1 MMDTH
6 TGGILAMVNA
16 PEPSFTAPAQ
26 APHHSTDELL
36 DRARYGTYPPGSTFK
51 IVTAMAALRLDPENA
66 KQTYTCR
73 RLPDG
78 RVGALISGW
87 NRPVHDDDKDHAH
100 GSLQMRQAIIVS
112 CNGYF
117 AQLGVYRVGTKA
129 LAETGEAPRDFHGS
143 REEPSQ
149 VSYPF
154 AAYGQGE
161 VLVTPFKMARIA
173 ATIADDGMMPQGRW
187 VDDGSDARS
196 APMRRIIDAD
206 SARFIADAMRGVVTQ
221 GTARYAMQGI
231 DFPVTGKTGTA
242 QLDAGEPDSWFI
254 GYAPAGPTPL
264 NQPQIAF
271 AVLVE
276 HGGYGGSMA
285 APIAHDLLLAAEKLS
300 LFQPITGVPQHP

>member
-1 MMDTH
+1 
-6 TGGILAMVNA
+6 
-16 PEPSFTAPAQ
+16 
-26 APHHSTDELL
+26 
-36 DRARYGTYPPGSTFK
+36 
-51 IVTAMAALRLDPENA
+51 
-66 KQTYTCR
+66 
-73 RLPDG
+73 
-78 RVGALISGW
+78 VGALIPGW

-129 LAETGEAPRDFHGS
+129 LAETAKLLEISTGPEKNLHKFL
-143 REEPSQ
+143 
-149 VSYPF
+149 PF

-173 ATIADDGMMPQGRW
+173 ATVANDGMMPQGRW

-196 APMRRIIDAD
+196 ALMRRVIDTD
-206 SARFIADAMRGVVTQ
+206 SARFIADAMRGVVLE
-221 GTARYAMQGI
+221 GTARSAMQGI

-242 QLDAGEPDSWFI
+242 QLDAGEPHSWFI
-254 GYAPAGPTPL
+254 GYAPAGPAPL
-264 NQPQIAF
+264 TQPQIAF

-285 APIAHDLLLAAEKLS
+285 APIAHDLLLAAEKLGM
-300 LFQPITGVPQHP
+300 FQTITGVRQQP